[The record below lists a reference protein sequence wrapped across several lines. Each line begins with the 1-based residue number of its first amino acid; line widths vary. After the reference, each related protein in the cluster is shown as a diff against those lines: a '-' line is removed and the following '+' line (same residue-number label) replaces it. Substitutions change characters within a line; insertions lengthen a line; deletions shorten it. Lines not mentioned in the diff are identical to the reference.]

1 MRRAPSA
8 RPPRPWND
16 ACTAER
22 DRYARRVL
30 ETLTGFAVVGLA
42 IVVGYIIGRIDLLGS
57 QARYV
62 LGRLTFFVLSP
73 FLLFTVL
80 AQADAAVLFSSLL
93 PVSAIA
99 AVAIIAAYALVARFV
114 WKRDVGETVIGALS
128 AGQVNSNNIGIPLSL
143 YLLGSAAYP
152 APVILMQL
160 LVFTPV
166 SLTILDAVTSGRTS
180 LWRTVAR
187 TATNPIILGSA
198 LGTLVSVLDV
208 ELPPIVIEPA
218 VLLANACVPVL
229 LISYGISLHGQRVLG
244 TSGHRKDV
252 LLASALKLLV
262 MPVIAWVVAEF
273 LFGLSDHEVLIV
285 VVLAALPTAQ
295 NVFNYSQRYDI
306 GEAISRDTV
315 FVTTLGCI
323 PVLLAATLLLG

>member
-1 MRRAPSA
+1 ML
-8 RPPRPWND
+8 D
-16 ACTAER
+16 
-22 DRYARRVL
+22 
-30 ETLTGFAVVGLA
+30 TLTGFAVVGLA
-42 IVVGYIIGRIDLLGS
+42 IAVGYVIGRIDLLGAH
-57 QARYV
+57 AREV
-62 LGRLTFFVLSP
+62 LSRLTFFVLSP

-80 AQADAAVLFSSLL
+80 AQADAKVLFSSLL

-99 AVAIIAAYALVARFV
+99 AAVVIGLYVLVAKLV
-114 WKRDVGETVIGALS
+114 WKRAAGETVIGALS

-160 LVFTPV
+160 LVFTPI
-166 SLTILDAVTSGRTS
+166 SLSILDAVTGERRSFGRTV
-180 LWRTVAR
+180 LR

-198 LGTLVSVLDV
+198 LGTLVSVLGI
-208 ELPPIVIEPA
+208 ELPPIVIDPIT
-218 VLLANACVPVL
+218 LLANACVPVL

-244 TSGHRKDV
+244 AAGRRRDV

-262 MPVIAWVVAEF
+262 MPAIAWLVAQF
-273 LFGLSDHEVLIV
+273 VFGLSAHEVLIV

-306 GEAISRDTV
+306 GEAIARDTV
-315 FVTTLGCI
+315 FITTVGCV
-323 PVLLAATLLLG
+323 PVLLGAALLLG

>member
-1 MRRAPSA
+1 M
-8 RPPRPWND
+8 
-16 ACTAER
+16 
-22 DRYARRVL
+22 L

-42 IVVGYIIGRIDLLGS
+42 IAVGYLIGRIDLLGPH
-57 QARYV
+57 ARHV

-80 AQADAAVLFSSLL
+80 AQADARVLFSSLL
-93 PVSAIA
+93 PASAVA
-99 AVAIIAAYALVARFV
+99 AVVVIGLYALVARFV
-114 WKRDVGETVIGALS
+114 WKRDIGEITIGALS

-160 LVFTPV
+160 LVFTPI
-166 SLTILDAVTSGRTS
+166 SLTILDTVTSGRTS
-180 LWRTVAR
+180 VWKTVVR

-198 LGTLVSVLDV
+198 LGTLVSVLGID
-208 ELPPIVIEPA
+208 LPPIVMEPA
-218 VLLANACVPVL
+218 ALLADACVPVL

-244 TSGHRKDV
+244 AAGRRRDV
-252 LLASALKLLV
+252 LLASTLKLLV
-262 MPVIAWVVAEF
+262 MPVVAWVIAEF
-273 LFGLSDHEVLIV
+273 AFDLSAHEVLIV

-306 GEAISRDTV
+306 GETVSRDTV
-315 FVTTLGCI
+315 FLTTIGCV
-323 PVLLAATLLLG
+323 PVLLLATLLLG